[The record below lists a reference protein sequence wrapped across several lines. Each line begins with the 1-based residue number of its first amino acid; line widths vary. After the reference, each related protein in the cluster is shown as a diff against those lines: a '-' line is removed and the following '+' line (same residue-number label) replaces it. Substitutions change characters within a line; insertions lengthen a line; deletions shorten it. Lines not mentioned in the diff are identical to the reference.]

1 MEQALRQR
9 DKLLQDLELS
19 DLRNLQLVR
28 EVDEHQASM
37 ESLNQSRIRWGPK
50 VALFFLIKHSGGTAA
65 TDRAVLGQGAGAG
78 LPG

>member
-37 ESLNQSRIRWGPK
+37 ESLNQSRIR
-50 VALFFLIKHSGGTAA
+50 
-65 TDRAVLGQGAGAG
+65 
-78 LPG
+78 

>member
-1 MEQALRQR
+1 MLPLSVGTVWQSHESPDLPPPAASPCRAQVEQALRQR

-37 ESLNQSRIRWGPK
+37 ESLNQSRIR
-50 VALFFLIKHSGGTAA
+50 
-65 TDRAVLGQGAGAG
+65 
-78 LPG
+78 

>member
-37 ESLNQSRIRWGPK
+37 ESLNQSRIRWGSN
-50 VALFFLIKHSGGTAA
+50 VAPSFLIVHSVGVAA
-65 TDRAVLGQGAGAG
+65 TDPAVIGQGAGAG
-78 LPG
+78 LPR

>member
-1 MEQALRQR
+1 MEQALQQR

-37 ESLNQSRIRWGPK
+37 ESLNQSRIRWGLK
-50 VALFFLIKHSGGTAA
+50 VAPSCLIFYI
-65 TDRAVLGQGAGAG
+65 VVVQ
-78 LPG
+78 LPLTLL